1 MWWRRGP
8 PGPDGSADAPGTRRA
23 CPAPWWGLVG
33 VAAVAVVV
41 GLALPLVGISLL
53 VFVLVD
59 AVRGLLARRR
69 EVGAAAG

>member
-1 MWWRRGP
+1 M
-8 PGPDGSADAPGTRRA
+8 
-23 CPAPWWGLVG
+23 G